1 VLTNGSWLVLME
13 EEVVVMVLSQ
23 LKLAI
28 FTAPGANELSGGCVL
43 DLLPV
48 VPVRMRTT

>member
-1 VLTNGSWLVLME
+1 
-13 EEVVVMVLSQ
+13 
-23 LKLAI
+23 
-28 FTAPGANELSGGCVL
+28 LSGGCVL